1 MNEISN
7 TTDSHELSESQAQT
21 LCKSCGLCC
30 NGSLFIWTKLKSVE
44 LVPAQALGLK
54 VFGPEPSQR
63 GFSQPC
69 SLWDGQCTIYASP
82 NYPHACQKYKCK
94 LLKEVT
100 DETVPLANALSII
113 QQTKKMIDELE
124 MLLPVSSN
132 NNFRER
138 LVAQIERLQESVQ
151 QGESDPEFLRKVG
164 ELLTLYEKRFG
175 VKGLIERR
183 GEA

>member
-7 TTDSHELSESQAQT
+7 TTDSHEITESQAQT

-44 LVPAQALGLK
+44 LVSAQALGLK
-54 VFGPEPSQR
+54 VFGSEPSQR

-82 NYPHACQKYKCK
+82 NYPHACRTYKCK
-94 LLKEVT
+94 LLKEV
-100 DETVPLANALSII
+100 
-113 QQTKKMIDELE
+113 IDEIT
-124 MLLPVSSN
+124 LLPDALTLVQQAKEMITELEVFLPNSTN

-151 QGESDPEFLRKVG
+151 QGESDPEFLRKAD
-164 ELLTLYEKRFG
+164 ELLTHYEKHFG

-183 GEA
+183 REA